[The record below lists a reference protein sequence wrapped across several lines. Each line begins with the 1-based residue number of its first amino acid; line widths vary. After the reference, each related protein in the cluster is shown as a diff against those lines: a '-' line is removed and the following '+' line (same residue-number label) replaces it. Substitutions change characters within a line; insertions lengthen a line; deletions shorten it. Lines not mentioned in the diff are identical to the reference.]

1 MLSDRATAC
10 LVALDDLIQQF
21 PQLGN
26 PRDEKIQDSMD
37 ALRGKFKA
45 LEATSGLKLS
55 SSSMIYRGNSNNN
68 NTYSG
73 GGGEFTGTT
82 SGVNS
87 DDRQSLQF

>member
-1 MLSDRATAC
+1 M
-10 LVALDDLIQQF
+10 QQF

-26 PRDEKIQDSMD
+26 PRDERIQDAMD

-55 SSSMIYRGNSNNN
+55 SFSKNYSNNIN
-68 NTYSG
+68 NNG
-73 GGGEFTGTT
+73 GGGREAMATT

-87 DDRQSLQF
+87 DQQQSLQF